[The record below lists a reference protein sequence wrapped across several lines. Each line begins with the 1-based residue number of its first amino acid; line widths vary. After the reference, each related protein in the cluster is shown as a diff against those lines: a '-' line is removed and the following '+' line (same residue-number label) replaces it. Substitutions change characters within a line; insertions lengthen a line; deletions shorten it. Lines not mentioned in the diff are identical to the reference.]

1 MALLFDPRRRA
12 PHLHAYLQLIRLKEG
27 TVSNAGNIIRFAKRK
42 HIEQPEKLKLEELQ
56 DRLQFC
62 RIRHAELRKQA
73 KGLQKVHLRD
83 CLLDAQSKK
92 QYEQAK
98 AIKQKL
104 NQEES
109 KRMWYLIQRTVK
121 DHHSPSVLRVQRVGG
136 GTVKEYTP
144 RGCGAGD
151 PAGMLS
157 MVLTSTQHP
166 HNEFTSRREVEI
178 PIRQILGKAN
188 YNRHLQHSN

>member
-1 MALLFDPRRRA
+1 MRLTALLFDPRRRA

-56 DRLQFC
+56 DGLQFC
-62 RIRHAELRKQA
+62 RIWHAELRKQA
-73 KGLQKVHLRD
+73 KGLRKVHLRD

-121 DHHSPSVLRVQRVGG
+121 DHHSLPVYL
-136 GTVKEYTP
+136 
-144 RGCGAGD
+144 
-151 PAGMLS
+151 
-157 MVLTSTQHP
+157 
-166 HNEFTSRREVEI
+166 EFRELVAA
-178 PIRQILGKAN
+178 R
-188 YNRHLQHSN
+188 